1 MSESLLGIIVA
12 LGSDAPE
19 ISSSL
24 SALRSGQHDPGL
36 GIVFSSNILN
46 LAALLGLSAVLAG
59 NVMVSRR
66 TLYLDGGVGVEVM
79 ALTTLELYG
88 ILSPLVSVILIAAIM
103 AINVTLTSASP
114 ALLQRAA
121 RIVGLGGQLGQTVTD
136 ANRDAETAETSR
148 CSSCADI
155 LDVLP
160 SLVCIILASVGLVR
174 SALVLGGAWKILW
187 PSLVRSSSQASQA
200 FPTS

>member
-1 MSESLLGIIVA
+1 M
-12 LGSDAPE
+12 GSDAPE

-24 SALRSGQHDPGL
+24 SALRSGQHDLCL

-59 NVMVSRR
+59 KVKVSRR
-66 TLYLDGGVGVEVM
+66 
-79 ALTTLELYG
+79 TLELYG
-88 ILSPLVSVILIAAIM
+88 ILSPLVSVILIAAILV
-103 AINVTLTSASP
+103 INVTLTSALP

-121 RIVGLGGQLGQTVTD
+121 QIVGLGGQLGQLGQIGTD
-136 ANRDAETAETSR
+136 ANRDAETSETSR
-148 CSSCADI
+148 RPSCADI

-187 PSLVRSSSQASQA
+187 PSLVRSSSQALPAS
-200 FPTS
+200 